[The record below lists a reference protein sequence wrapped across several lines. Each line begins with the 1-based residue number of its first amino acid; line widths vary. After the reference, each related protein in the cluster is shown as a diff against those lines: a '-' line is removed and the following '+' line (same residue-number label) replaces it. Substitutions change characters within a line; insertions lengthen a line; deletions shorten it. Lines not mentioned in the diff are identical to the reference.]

1 MEELSQ
7 KSRLLLEKGADYQ
20 NDIGFLTT
28 DANKNLFNLPFVDNV
43 YHFILFLHTLNDN
56 SFSYQFFDIV
66 EKKIR
71 DCRIYLP
78 FLHFKNNGFEFQRI
92 LPPSGKENVSIRLYE
107 NAKKNSNSFY
117 T

>member
-28 DANKNLFNLPFVDNV
+28 DATKNLFNLPFVDNV

-66 EKKIR
+66 EKK
-71 DCRIYLP
+71 
-78 FLHFKNNGFEFQRI
+78 N
-92 LPPSGKENVSIRLYE
+92 
-107 NAKKNSNSFY
+107 
-117 T
+117 